1 MVTKGVEATIELQ
14 EAKADKGTM
23 YAGLC
28 SNRVKFSHES
38 NPNVAAARRRGLA
51 DNKLEDALYV
61 GGTRGSIVAGGAVD
75 FIVPS
80 ELELQDV
87 VERTKLKADFLKA
100 SDKFGSLQDAG
111 EGGGFV

>member
-1 MVTKGVEATIELQ
+1 MEATIELQ

-61 GGTRGSIVAGGAVD
+61 GGTRGSFVA
-75 FIVPS
+75 S
-80 ELELQDV
+80 
-87 VERTKLKADFLKA
+87 
-100 SDKFGSLQDAG
+100 
-111 EGGGFV
+111 